1 MLSTRTL
8 ITLIDLP
15 ARHILLGTISIFP
28 ADCGQGESAG
38 QGSRCFGFSLIVSL
52 SYKNF
57 KQSAFRRQVKA

>member
-1 MLSTRTL
+1 MLSTRNL

-15 ARHILLGTISIFP
+15 ARHILFGTIV